1 MIEEDIKKRILEGI
15 PGSRV
20 DVVVAGNRAEISVV
34 SASFKKLNRVQ
45 RDQKIYQHIKDYI
58 SEGTLHAVN
67 VSALVE

>member
-45 RDQKIYQHIKDYI
+45 RDQKIYQYIKNYI

>member
-1 MIEEDIKKRILEGI
+1 VIEEDIKKRILEGI

-45 RDQKIYQHIKDYI
+45 RDQKIYQYIKDYI

>member
-45 RDQKIYQHIKDYI
+45 RDQKIYQYIKDYI

>member
-1 MIEEDIKKRILEGI
+1 MIEEDIKKRIVEGI

-45 RDQKIYQHIKDYI
+45 RDQKIYQYIKDYI

>member
-45 RDQKIYQHIKDYI
+45 RDQKIYQYIKEYI

>member
-34 SASFKKLNRVQ
+34 SASFKNLNRVQ
-45 RDQKIYQHIKDYI
+45 RDQKIYQYIKDYI